1 MKPQE
6 LKRRFVELRA
16 EGKSYQAIAEQL
28 HISKATCTKWE
39 RDLKEQISE
48 LKKEELKELYESYH
62 MTKEARIKKL
72 GDTLA
77 KIDDALAAAD
87 LRETDPAKLLDFKLK
102 YTEALKGE
110 YMGVEPAV
118 KLGGEHLDP
127 KDIVAAL
134 ADLLN
139 RIRAGEITPEQANKE
154 STVLAN
160 LLKAYDIVVVKE
172 RLDELEAIVGGRQ

>member
-39 RDLKEQISE
+39 RDLKEQIAE

-77 KIDDALAAAD
+77 QIDAALAVAD
-87 LRETDPAKLLDFKLK
+87 LSEADPVRLLDFKLK
-102 YTEALKGE
+102 YTEALQKEFSG
-110 YMGVEPAV
+110 MKPAL
-118 KLGGEHLDP
+118 KLGEHINA

-139 RIRAGEITPEQANKE
+139 RIRAGEVSGEQASKE
-154 STVLAN
+154 STVITN
-160 LLKAYDIVVVKE
+160 LLKAYETVEIQTKLE
-172 RLDELEAIVGGRQ
+172 ELESIVGGRK